1 MRISTLYMFKQSAE
15 SMSKRVSENNEVY
28 MKLSSG
34 KTLLRASDDPQGAT
48 DAVRYQD
55 ALSQLELYS
64 DARSRVRGTL
74 QHEENILNGVSA
86 LYATLNEK
94 AVAAKSESSDEAR
107 HALGAEI
114 KGIRDNL
121 LDLANNRDSSGRY
134 IFAGYDTDSAA
145 FDASGNYQGGTT
157 VKTLSVAE
165 GSEMPSGHLGDEV
178 FDSIFS
184 IADKAIT
191 ELNNTPVDEA
201 TLKVALQDLMDSLS
215 TGLEKVGKAQA
226 EIGTN
231 LQQLE
236 ALDTNG
242 DVLINDTIVKVQNA
256 IGSDYGT
263 MTSLI
268 MDSKMSEFA
277 LNASMMVFQSMQ
289 KMNLFNR

>member
-64 DARSRVRGTL
+64 DARSRMRGTL
-74 QHEENILNGVSA
+74 QHEENILNGVNA
-86 LYATLNEK
+86 LFATLNEK

-134 IFAGYDTDSAA
+134 IFSGYNTDSPA
-145 FDASGNYQGGTT
+145 FDASGIYQGGTT

-165 GSEMPSGHLGDEV
+165 GSEMPAGHLGSEV

-191 ELNNTPVDEA
+191 ELNKSPVTESD
-201 TLKVALQDLMDSLS
+201 LRLALQDLMDNLS

-231 LQQLE
+231 LQQLD
-236 ALDTNG
+236 ALDTSG

>member
-15 SMSKRVSENNEVY
+15 SMSKRVSDNNEVY

-48 DAVRYQD
+48 DAIRYQD

-64 DARSRVRGTL
+64 DARSRMRGSL
-74 QHEENILNGVSA
+74 QHEENILSGVNN

-94 AVAAKSESSDEAR
+94 VIAAKSQNSDEAR
-107 HALGAEI
+107 HALATEI
-114 KGIRDNL
+114 QGIRDNL
-121 LDLANNRDSSGRY
+121 LDLANSRDSSGRY
-134 IFAGYDTDSAA
+134 IFSGYKTDTIP
-145 FDASGNYQGGTT
+145 FDPNGNYQGGST
-157 VKTLSVAE
+157 VQTQWVAE
-165 GSEMPSGHLGDEV
+165 GTEMPSGHLGNEV
-178 FDSIFS
+178 FDDIFT
-184 IADKAIT
+184 IADEAIKQLT
-191 ELNNTPVDEA
+191 NPTSEA
-201 TLKVALQDLMDSLS
+201 NLETALQDLMDKLS
-215 TGLEKVGKAQA
+215 SGLEKIGKAQA

-231 LQQLE
+231 LQQLDS
-236 ALDTNG
+236 LDMSG

-268 MDSKMSEFA
+268 MDSKMSEYA

>member
-1 MRISTLYMFKQSAE
+1 MFKQSAE

-48 DAVRYQD
+48 DAIRYQD

-64 DARSRVRGTL
+64 DARSRMRGTL
-74 QHEENILNGVSA
+74 QHEENILNGVNA

-94 AVAAKSESSDEAR
+94 AVAAGNIQDGQNEVS
-107 HALGAEI
+107 HALAAEI
-114 KGIRDNL
+114 KGLRDNL

-134 IFAGYDTDSAA
+134 IFAGYMTDKEA
-145 FDASGNYQGGTT
+145 FDDKGDYQGGRDVQTQ
-157 VKTLSVAE
+157 SVAE
-165 GSEMPSGHLGDEV
+165 GTEMPSGHLGSEV
-178 FDSIFS
+178 FYVGSNSIFS
-184 IADKAIT
+184 VVDKALE
-191 ELNNTPVDEA
+191 ELNKTPVDKS
-201 TLKVALQDLMDSLS
+201 TLGPAIENLMENLS
-215 TGLEKVGKAQA
+215 SGLEKVGKAQA

-231 LQQLE
+231 LQQLD

-242 DVLINDTIVKVQNA
+242 DVLIRDTIEKVENA
-256 IGSDYGT
+256 IGSDYET

>member
-64 DARSRVRGTL
+64 DARSRMRGTL
-74 QHEENILNGVSA
+74 QHEENILSGVSA

-134 IFAGYDTDSAA
+134 IFAGYNTDSAA

-157 VKTLSVAE
+157 VKILSVAE
-165 GSEMPSGHLGDEV
+165 GSEMPSGHLGKEV
-178 FDSIFS
+178 FDRIFS

-201 TLKVALQDLMDSLS
+201 TLKSALQDLMDNLS
-215 TGLEKVGKAQA
+215 TGLERVGKAQA

-231 LQQLE
+231 LQQLD